1 VHDVRRHRPEYLG
14 MSAFIVKITV
24 PGSALL
30 TRTAIA
36 VDGCALIMAAQDEFG
51 PCSVTV
57 TPA

>member
-1 VHDVRRHRPEYLG
+1 

-24 PGSALL
+24 PGRAPL

-36 VDGCALIMAAQDEFG
+36 LDGCTLIMAAQDEFG
-51 PCSVTV
+51 PCRVTV